1 MLANIQNTRIMT
13 DMVSNNAKPTGVK
26 KMNLVNLA
34 VKAGAYKQA
43 AEMLKSLRAGE
54 LTLERALV
62 IRLSVGW
69 DWEK

>member
-1 MLANIQNTRIMT
+1 METIQ
-13 DMVSNNAKPTGVK
+13 A
-26 KMNLVNLA
+26 A

-43 AEMLKSLRAGE
+43 AEMLKHLRAGT
-54 LTLERALV
+54 LTEERKLV

>member
-1 MLANIQNTRIMT
+1 
-13 DMVSNNAKPTGVK
+13 
-26 KMNLVNLA
+26 MNYVDIA

-54 LTLERALV
+54 LTAERALV

-69 DWEK
+69 DWIK